1 MLKNNIFSNFIPY
14 EGFPFEKDVSLNLY
28 ELINENSLDYPQ
40 IGFLIRKI
48 RRKKENR
55 RNVIFHKGK
64 NIYSLNEI
72 YEEKSE
78 WNLSSLFKPSKIKL
92 NVKKEEDR
100 FILKLFVGEL
110 VASNLRNKKGNWRIS
125 RPTSTVFRAI
135 DNDNIVELG
144 KVLRCEAFDYEP
156 YIFENGT
163 LIISIDPKSK
173 LFMNYNLTIDN
184 YKEEMKKAKYYTDYC
199 PLDCEEKKDPFTPC
213 KISTPRTLCSK
224 EYISV
229 IPEKTPKTYFFKY
242 KGQNINLVNYCNLD
256 LICPRE
262 NKEKRLGNKLRENKP
277 VFQVKRFTR
286 DEVKKYGYPA
296 DRIRF
301 SFDYRFV
308 ESHLL
313 RKKLMGYLRLEP
325 EKKWAKVLEY
335 ANFLEDLTIDND
347 IPIIIEED
355 FITKPSDLYKYLELE
370 KVKFRLN
377 RINATFPKTKLRQN
391 GPCDLDRRYSR
402 NFSEVKFHLI
412 YFRKLKDNIIIQ
424 LEDLLLSNKKG
435 ELTFS
440 GLFRINTK
448 IIDSDNCYNHSDLE
462 KIKNKLLKYSL
473 KYNEKVCI
481 IPIYDENKA
490 ELIDEFR
497 KFLFINNIP
506 SQGIN
511 AYKIENKINNQ
522 SKVINIFLGIYVK
535 IGGIPWQIL
544 VNYEENNLIIGFHK
558 IQEGLN
564 VSYCILIY
572 NSKGNF
578 LGGKARSIL
587 KESFTKTLIDDLNNI
602 DEIKEFKGRIIF
614 LGLGNQMEIKSSI
627 LAFLRK
633 NTIDFSYYEVGQ
645 TGHVNL
651 FQIDP
656 NRVLPARNGIYLELE
671 KDIFFMQTNYFEL
684 FVPSTIKVTKIYAKD
699 LIKSDLQEIYNL
711 SQYNP
716 YYISYVTSRLP
727 LPLHASK
734 KAITDILK
742 YRLNIDNIKIPW
754 FY

>member
-1 MLKNNIFSNFIPY
+1 M
-14 EGFPFEKDVSLNLY
+14 
-28 ELINENSLDYPQ
+28 
-40 IGFLIRKI
+40 
-48 RRKKENR
+48 
-55 RNVIFHKGK
+55 
-64 NIYSLNEI
+64 
-72 YEEKSE
+72 
-78 WNLSSLFKPSKIKL
+78 
-92 NVKKEEDR
+92 
-100 FILKLFVGEL
+100 
-110 VASNLRNKKGNWRIS
+110 
-125 RPTSTVFRAI
+125 
-135 DNDNIVELG
+135 
-144 KVLRCEAFDYEP
+144 
-156 YIFENGT
+156 
-163 LIISIDPKSK
+163 
-173 LFMNYNLTIDN
+173 
-184 YKEEMKKAKYYTDYC
+184 
-199 PLDCEEKKDPFTPC
+199 
-213 KISTPRTLCSK
+213 
-224 EYISV
+224 
-229 IPEKTPKTYFFKY
+229 
-242 KGQNINLVNYCNLD
+242 
-256 LICPRE
+256 
-262 NKEKRLGNKLRENKP
+262 
-277 VFQVKRFTR
+277 
-286 DEVKKYGYPA
+286 
-296 DRIRF
+296 
-301 SFDYRFV
+301 
-308 ESHLL
+308 
-313 RKKLMGYLRLEP
+313 
-325 EKKWAKVLEY
+325 
-335 ANFLEDLTIDND
+335 
-347 IPIIIEED
+347 
-355 FITKPSDLYKYLELE
+355 
-370 KVKFRLN
+370 
-377 RINATFPKTKLRQN
+377 
-391 GPCDLDRRYSR
+391 
-402 NFSEVKFHLI
+402 
-412 YFRKLKDNIIIQ
+412 KDNIIIQ

-462 KIKNKLLKYSL
+462 KIKNKLLKYNL

-481 IPIYDENKA
+481 IPIYDENKT

-544 VNYEENNLIIGFHK
+544 INYEENNLIIGFHK

-614 LGLGNQMEIKSSI
+614 LGLGNQMEIKSTI
-627 LAFLRK
+627 LTFFKK
-633 NTIDFSYYEVGQ
+633 NTFDFSYYEVGQ

-651 FQIDP
+651 FQIEPDH
-656 NRVLPARNGIYLELE
+656 VLPARNSVYLELE

-699 LIKSDLQEIYNL
+699 LIESDLKEIYNL

-734 KAITDILK
+734 KAITEILK